1 MIKIP
6 YIRIMIPKEAIGP
19 LNAIEAIRS
28 LWKMIR
34 ERCLFHRWEEREKKE
49 KYWISKTRICRK
61 CLKKQAYLINPKK
74 WVDVPPTT
82 QEKRDMKLKELG
94 I

>member
-1 MIKIP
+1 
-6 YIRIMIPKEAIGP
+6 MIPKEAIGP

-28 LWKMIR
+28 LWKRLR
-34 ERCLFHRWEEREKKE
+34 EQCFFHRWEQYEKKD
-49 KYWISKTRICRK
+49 KYWIEKTRICQK
-61 CLKKQAYLINPKK
+61 CLKKQAYLRNPKK
-74 WVDVPPTT
+74 WVDVPPTR

>member
-1 MIKIP
+1 MI
-6 YIRIMIPKEAIGP
+6 MKEAIGP
-19 LNAIEAIRS
+19 LNAIEAIRR
-28 LWKMIR
+28 LWKTFR
-34 ERCLFHRWEEREKKE
+34 EQCFFHRWEEYEKKD
-49 KYWISKTRICRK
+49 KYWIEKTRICQK

-74 WVDVPPTT
+74 WVDVPPTM

>member
-1 MIKIP
+1 
-6 YIRIMIPKEAIGP
+6 MIPKEAIGP
-19 LNAIEAIRS
+19 LNSIETSIS
-28 LWKMIR
+28 FLVYLWKRLR

-61 CLKKQAYLINPKK
+61 CLKKQAYLRNPKK

-82 QEKRDMKLKELG
+82 QEKRDMKLREIG